1 MVIQRWQSVYLLV
14 AALLIGF
21 YAFMPIVGFSVDGN
35 SFELSLLGVDS
46 LSAVGD
52 TENSILSEVP
62 AVLTWPLFALAVL
75 TSLLSLVT
83 IFKFKQMKLQKSL
96 CRVCIILTIALIASL
111 LIMVSGWV
119 NVRYYFS
126 NCMPILAIIA
136 YVMALR
142 GIINDYKKISDSDRL
157 R

>member
-14 AALLIGF
+14 AALLMGF
-21 YAFMPIVGFSVDGN
+21 YAFMPIVGFSIDG
-35 SFELSLLGVDS
+35 SGFELSLLGVNNM
-46 LSAVGD
+46 SAASGAECAATPD
-52 TENSILSEVP
+52 IP
-62 AVLTWPLFALAVL
+62 WVLTWPLFAVAIL
-75 TSLLSLVT
+75 TSLLSLVA
-83 IFKFKQMKLQKSL
+83 IFKFKQMKLQKAL
-96 CRVCIILTIALIASL
+96 CRVCIILTIALVASL
-111 LIMVSGWV
+111 LVMVNGWE

-142 GIINDYKKISDSDRL
+142 GIISDYKKISDADRL